1 MEMTM
6 YDALLQLPLFQ
17 GLGKNDLTCIL
28 DKVKIHFS
36 KHKSGEIFLRKGE
49 SCNKL
54 VFLLNG
60 IIRAE
65 SSDKEDIFSLYE
77 TIEAPFLVEPYSLFG
92 WSTEYIATYSAM
104 TVCDLM
110 TIEKSYL
117 LSELNNYEIIRLNF
131 MNILSNRVQMLNERL
146 WMKMAGNI
154 DIRIID
160 FVLAHSLISGGEKVL
175 KVKMDDLAKMLD
187 STRIRISKALNDMK
201 NRKMVTLH
209 RGEIRIP
216 DIMIAR
222 EKCEWKNKS

>member
-36 KHKSGEIFLRKGE
+36 KHKSGDIILKKGE
-49 SCNKL
+49 ICNKL

-60 IIRAE
+60 TIQAE
-65 SSDKEDIFSLYE
+65 SSDKENVFSLYE
-77 TIEAPFLVEPYSLFG
+77 IIQAPFLIEPYSLFG
-92 WSTEYIATYSAM
+92 WSTEYVATYSTV

-117 LSELNNYEIIRLNF
+117 LSELNNYEIIRLNY
-131 MNILSNRVQMLNERL
+131 MNILSNRAQMLNERL
-146 WMKMAGNI
+146 WMRMSENI
-154 DIRIID
+154 DTRIID
-160 FVLAHSLISGGEKVL
+160 FILAHSIISGGEKVL
-175 KVKMDDLAKMLD
+175 KIKMDDLAKLLD
-187 STRIRISKALNDMK
+187 STRIRISKALNDMRNK
-201 NRKMVTLH
+201 KMMTLH

-216 DIMIAR
+216 DIAAVKQM
-222 EKCEWKNKS
+222 CE